1 MIKNLKILI
10 AHLSAFLL
18 MLSNFS
24 CSNSNFDIIIVG
36 GGTSGIA
43 SAIQSSRLGSK
54 TLLIEESTWLGGMI
68 TSAGVS
74 AMDGNYKMPSGFL
87 KEFRD
92 SLVSHYGHLDSLK
105 TGWVSN
111 LMFEPSVGN
120 RILKDIAESEKNLKI
135 LYGTTIEEVVKDEKF
150 KIKTKESANTYS
162 SKILIDATE
171 LGDLIPK
178 LNLPYFTGMDSSERF
193 NEDIAPELSNDII
206 QDLTYVMI
214 LKDYGKA
221 MTIKQPNNYN
231 KNEFICSY
239 DSGECNEKDK
249 KLWSK
254 EKLISYGQL
263 PNKKYMIN
271 WPINGNDFYINSIE
285 MNDNQRFLNYEKAKE
300 KSLRFLYFI
309 QTEMGFSNLSIDYDE
324 YPSKDGFPLM
334 PYHRES
340 RRSKGEVTLTL
351 NDIKSPYM
359 QENSLYRTGIAVGD
373 YPVDHHH
380 GAYSNYSNLPK
391 LDFYPV
397 PSYSVP
403 LGSLIP
409 KNIDNF
415 IVIEKS
421 ISVSNLV
428 NGTSRLQPVV
438 LQIGQ
443 ASGVLAS
450 LAILKKKNINQIKLR
465 EVQLEILKNGGYI
478 LPYVD
483 VDSKDLNFISYQK
496 IGACGI
502 LRSEGLNI
510 GWENKTLFYPNYK
523 LEKNDIYLDD
533 WKMFKSEK
541 IAFPEKMTIKN
552 ILHWIYKIKEEPS
565 LNQINYYEVWK
576 NLNLT
581 DFDLE
586 RTVTRGEFSVL
597 LDKIIDPF
605 SKVDIDYYGNLIL
618 SSSD

>member
-1 MIKNLKILI
+1 M
-10 AHLSAFLL
+10 AYVSVFLL
-18 MLSNFS
+18 MLSNSS

-54 TLLIEESTWLGGMI
+54 TLLIEESNWLGGMM

-111 LMFEPSVGN
+111 LMFEPSIGN
-120 RILKDIAESEKNLKI
+120 RILKDIAGSEKNLTI
-135 LYGTTIEEVVKDEKF
+135 LYGTTIDKVDKDKKF
-150 KIKTKESANTYS
+150 TLKTKENSVTYK

-178 LNLPYFTGMDSSERF
+178 LNLPYFIGMDSSKRF
-193 NEDIAPELSNDII
+193 KEDIAPEFSNDIV

-214 LKDYGKA
+214 LKDFGKP
-221 MTIKQPNNYN
+221 MTINQPKNYN

-239 DSGECNEKDK
+239 DSGECNEQDK
-249 KLWSK
+249 KLWSN

-271 WPINGNDFYINSIE
+271 WPINGNDFYVNSIE
-285 MNDNQRFLNYEKAKE
+285 MNDEQRFINYEKAKE

-309 QTEMGFSNLSIDYDE
+309 QTEMGFSNLSLDYDQ
-324 YPSKDGFPLM
+324 YPSKDGLPLI

-340 RRSKGEVTLTL
+340 RRSIGKVTLTL
-351 NDIKSPYM
+351 NDIKSPYT
-359 QENSLYRTGIAVGD
+359 QQNSLYRTGIAVGD

-403 LGSLIP
+403 IGSLIP
-409 KNIDNF
+409 ENIDNF

-438 LQIGQ
+438 MQIGQ

-450 LAILKKKNINQIKLR
+450 LAILKKKNINQIKIR
-465 EVQLEILKNGGYI
+465 EVQSEILKNSGYI

-483 VDSKDLNFISYQK
+483 VDSEDLNFISYQK

-510 GWENKTLFYPNYK
+510 GWENKTLFYPNSK
-523 LEKNDIYLDD
+523 LDKNDIYLDN
-533 WKMFKSEK
+533 WMMFKPEE
-541 IAFPEKMTIKN
+541 IPFPEKMTIKN

-565 LNQINYYEVWK
+565 LNQTEYYEVWK

-581 DFDLE
+581 DFNLE
-586 RTVTRGEFSVL
+586 RTITRGEFSVL

-605 SKVDIDYYGNLIL
+605 SKVDVDYYGNLIIN
-618 SSSD
+618 D

>member
-1 MIKNLKILI
+1 MINNLKIVLI
-10 AHLSAFLL
+10 RFLAFILV
-18 MLSNFS
+18 LSNFS
-24 CSNSNFDIIIVG
+24 CEDISSYDIIIVG
-36 GGTSGIA
+36 GGTSGVV
-43 SAIQSSRLGSK
+43 SAIQSSRMGSK
-54 TLLIEESTWLGGMI
+54 TLLIEESNWLGGML

-92 SLVSHYGHLDSLK
+92 SLVSHYGNLDSLK

-120 RILKDIAESEKNLKI
+120 KILKEIAQSEKNLTI
-135 LYGTTIEEVVKDEKF
+135 MYETTIHKVVKDEKF
-150 KIKTKESANTYS
+150 KIKINQNDITYS
-162 SKILIDATE
+162 STILIDATE

-178 LNLPYFTGMDSSERF
+178 LNLPYFIGMDSRKKF
-193 NEDIAPELSNDII
+193 KEDIAPEFSNNII

-214 LKDYGKA
+214 LKDFKKN
-221 MTIKQPNNYN
+221 MTIEKPKNYDR
-231 KNEFICSY
+231 NEFICSY
-239 DSGECNEKDK
+239 DSGECFKRDK

-254 EKLISYGQL
+254 EKLISYGKL
-263 PNKKYMIN
+263 PNNKYMIN
-271 WPINGNDFYINSIE
+271 WPINGNDYYSNSIE
-285 MNDNQRFLNYEKAKE
+285 MTAQERLLSYDRAKQ

-309 QTEMGFSNLSIDYDE
+309 QTEMGFNNLSIDYSE
-324 YPSKDGFPLM
+324 YPTKDGFPLM

-340 RRSKGEVTLTL
+340 RRLNGKITLTL
-351 NDIKSPYM
+351 NDIKSPYK
-359 QENSLYRTGIAVGD
+359 QKNSLYRTGIAVGD

-403 LGSLIP
+403 LGVLIP
-409 KNIDNF
+409 ENIDNF
-415 IVIEKS
+415 MVIEKS

-438 LQIGQ
+438 MQIGQ

-450 LAILKKKNINQIKLR
+450 LGIIKKKNIGQINVR
-465 EVQLEILKNGGYI
+465 EVQLEILKNNGYI

-483 VDSKDLNFISYQK
+483 VDTEDLNFSSYQK

-510 GWENKTLFYPNYK
+510 GWENKTLFYPDSN
-523 LEKNDIYLDD
+523 LDKNDIYLNN
-533 WKMFKSEK
+533 WKIFKSEK
-541 IAFPEKMTIKN
+541 IPFPEQMTIKN
-552 ILHWIYKIKEEPS
+552 ILHWIYKIKEEPY
-565 LNQINYYEVWK
+565 LNNKQYSGIWE
-576 NLNLT
+576 NLNLNN
-581 DFDLE
+581 FDSE
-586 RTVTRGEFSVL
+586 RIITRGEFSVL
-597 LDKIIDPF
+597 IDKIIDPF
-605 SKVDIDYYGNLIL
+605 SRVDIDYYGNFIN
-618 SSSD
+618 D

>member
-1 MIKNLKILI
+1 
-10 AHLSAFLL
+10 
-18 MLSNFS
+18 
-24 CSNSNFDIIIVG
+24 
-36 GGTSGIA
+36 
-43 SAIQSSRLGSK
+43 
-54 TLLIEESTWLGGMI
+54 IEESNWLGGMM

-111 LMFEPSVGN
+111 LMFEPSIGN
-120 RILKDIAESEKNLKI
+120 RILKEIAASEKNLTI
-135 LYGTTIEEVVKDEKF
+135 LYNTTIDKVVKDKKF
-150 KIKTKESANTYS
+150 TLKTKENAVTYK

-178 LNLPYFTGMDSSERF
+178 LNLPYFIGMDSSKRF

-206 QDLTYVMI
+206 QDLTYVLI
-214 LKDYGKA
+214 LKDFGKP
-221 MTIKQPNNYN
+221 MTINQPKNYN
-231 KNEFICSY
+231 KNEFICSF
-239 DSGECNEKDK
+239 DSGVCNEKDK
-249 KLWSK
+249 KLWSN

-271 WPINGNDFYINSIE
+271 WPINGNDFYVNSIE
-285 MNDNQRFLNYEKAKE
+285 MNDEQRFINYEKAKE

-309 QTEMGFSNLSIDYDE
+309 QTEMGFSNLSLDYDQ
-324 YPSKDGFPLM
+324 YPSKDGLPLI

-340 RRSKGEVTLTL
+340 RRSIGKVTLTL
-351 NDIKSPYM
+351 NDIKSPYT
-359 QENSLYRTGIAVGD
+359 QQNSLYRTGIAVGD

-403 LGSLIP
+403 IGSLVP
-409 KNIDNF
+409 ENIDNF

-438 LQIGQ
+438 MQIGQ

-450 LAILKKKNINQIKLR
+450 LAILKKKNINQIKIR
-465 EVQLEILKNGGYI
+465 EVQSEILKNSGYI

-483 VDSKDLNFISYQK
+483 VDSEDLNFISYQK

-510 GWENKTLFYPNYK
+510 GWENKTLFYPNSK
-523 LEKNDIYLDD
+523 LDKNDIYLDD
-533 WKMFKSEK
+533 WMMFKPEE
-541 IAFPEKMTIKN
+541 IPFPEKMTIKN

-565 LNQINYYEVWK
+565 LNQTEYYEVWK

-581 DFDLE
+581 DFNLQ

-605 SKVDIDYYGNLIL
+605 SKVDVNYYGNLIIK
-618 SSSD
+618 

>member
-1 MIKNLKILI
+1 M
-10 AHLSAFLL
+10 AYVSVFLL
-18 MLSNFS
+18 MLSNSS

-54 TLLIEESTWLGGMI
+54 TLLIEESNWLGGMM

-111 LMFEPSVGN
+111 LMFEPSIGN
-120 RILKDIAESEKNLKI
+120 RILKDIAGSEKNLTI
-135 LYGTTIEEVVKDEKF
+135 LYGTTIDKVDKDKKF
-150 KIKTKESANTYS
+150 TLKTKENSVTYK

-178 LNLPYFTGMDSSERF
+178 LNLPYFIGMDSSKRF
-193 NEDIAPELSNDII
+193 KEDIAPEFSNDIV

-214 LKDYGKA
+214 LKDFGKP
-221 MTIKQPNNYN
+221 MTINQPKNYN

-239 DSGECNEKDK
+239 DSGECNEQDK
-249 KLWSK
+249 KLWSN

-271 WPINGNDFYINSIE
+271 WPINGNDFYVNSIE
-285 MNDNQRFLNYEKAKE
+285 MNDEQRSVNYEKAKE

-309 QTEMGFSNLSIDYDE
+309 QTEMGFSNLSLDYDQ
-324 YPSKDGFPLM
+324 YPSKDGLPLI

-340 RRSKGEVTLTL
+340 RRSIGKVTLTL
-351 NDIKSPYM
+351 NDIKSPYT
-359 QENSLYRTGIAVGD
+359 QQNSLYRTGIAVGD

-403 LGSLIP
+403 IGSLVP
-409 KNIDNF
+409 ENIDNF

-438 LQIGQ
+438 MQIGQ

-450 LAILKKKNINQIKLR
+450 LAILKKKNINQIKIR
-465 EVQLEILKNGGYI
+465 EVQSEILKNSGYI

-483 VDSKDLNFISYQK
+483 VDSEDLNFISYQK

-510 GWENKTLFYPNYK
+510 GWENKTLFYPNSK
-523 LEKNDIYLDD
+523 LDKNDSYLDD
-533 WKMFKSEK
+533 WMMFKPEE
-541 IAFPEKMTIKN
+541 IPLPEKMTIKN

-565 LNQINYYEVWK
+565 LNQTEYYEVWK

-581 DFDLE
+581 DFKLQ

-605 SKVDIDYYGNLIL
+605 SKVDVNYYGNLIIK
-618 SSSD
+618 

>member
-1 MIKNLKILI
+1 M
-10 AHLSAFLL
+10 AYVSVFLL
-18 MLSNFS
+18 MLSNSS

-54 TLLIEESTWLGGMI
+54 TLLIEESNWLGGMM

-111 LMFEPSVGN
+111 LMFEPSIGN
-120 RILKDIAESEKNLKI
+120 RILKDIAGSEKNLTI
-135 LYGTTIEEVVKDEKF
+135 LYGTTIDKVDKDKKF
-150 KIKTKESANTYS
+150 TLKTKENSVTYK

-178 LNLPYFTGMDSSERF
+178 LNLPYFIGMDSSKRF
-193 NEDIAPELSNDII
+193 KEDIAPEFSNDIV

-214 LKDYGKA
+214 LKDFGKP
-221 MTIKQPNNYN
+221 MTINQPKNYN
-231 KNEFICSY
+231 KNEFICSF
-239 DSGECNEKDK
+239 DSGVCNEKDK
-249 KLWSK
+249 KLWSN

-271 WPINGNDFYINSIE
+271 WPINGNDFYVNSIE
-285 MNDNQRFLNYEKAKE
+285 MSDEQRFINYEKAKE

-309 QTEMGFSNLSIDYDE
+309 QTEMGFSNLSLDYDQ
-324 YPSKDGFPLM
+324 YPSKDGLPLI

-340 RRSKGEVTLTL
+340 RRSIGKVTLTL
-351 NDIKSPYM
+351 NDIKSPYT
-359 QENSLYRTGIAVGD
+359 QQNSLYRTGIAVGD

-438 LQIGQ
+438 MQIGQ

-450 LAILKKKNINQIKLR
+450 LAILKKKNINQIKIR
-465 EVQLEILKNGGYI
+465 EVQSEILKNSGYI

-483 VDSKDLNFISYQK
+483 VDSEDLNFISYQK

-510 GWENKTLFYPNYK
+510 GWENKTLFYPNSK
-523 LEKNDIYLDD
+523 LDKNDIYLDD
-533 WKMFKSEK
+533 WMMFKPEE
-541 IAFPEKMTIKN
+541 IPFPEKMTIKN

-565 LNQINYYEVWK
+565 LNQTEYYEVWK

-581 DFDLE
+581 DFNLQ

-605 SKVDIDYYGNLIL
+605 SKVDVNYYGNLIIK
-618 SSSD
+618 

>member
-1 MIKNLKILI
+1 M
-10 AHLSAFLL
+10 AYVSVFLL
-18 MLSNFS
+18 MLSNSS

-54 TLLIEESTWLGGMI
+54 TLLIEESNWLGGMM

-111 LMFEPSVGN
+111 LMFEPSIGN
-120 RILKDIAESEKNLKI
+120 RILKDIAGSEKNLTI
-135 LYGTTIEEVVKDEKF
+135 LYGTTIDKVDKDKKF
-150 KIKTKESANTYS
+150 TLKTKENSVTYK

-178 LNLPYFTGMDSSERF
+178 LNLPYFIGMDSSKRF
-193 NEDIAPELSNDII
+193 KEDIAPEFSNDIV

-214 LKDYGKA
+214 LKDFGKP
-221 MTIKQPNNYN
+221 MTINQPKNYN

-239 DSGECNEKDK
+239 DSGECNEQDK
-249 KLWSK
+249 KLWSN

-271 WPINGNDFYINSIE
+271 WPINGNDFYVNSIE
-285 MNDNQRFLNYEKAKE
+285 MNDEQRFINYEKAKE

-309 QTEMGFSNLSIDYDE
+309 QTEMGFSNLSIDY
-324 YPSKDGFPLM
+324 
-334 PYHRES
+334 RES
-340 RRSKGEVTLTL
+340 RRSIGKVTLTL
-351 NDIKSPYM
+351 NDFKSPYT
-359 QENSLYRTGIAVGD
+359 QQNSLYRTGIAVGD

-403 LGSLIP
+403 IGSLVP
-409 KNIDNF
+409 ENIDNF

-438 LQIGQ
+438 MQIGQ

-450 LAILKKKNINQIKLR
+450 LAILKKKNINQIKIR
-465 EVQLEILKNGGYI
+465 EVQSEILKNSGYI

-483 VDSKDLNFISYQK
+483 VDSEDLNFISYQK

-510 GWENKTLFYPNYK
+510 GWENKTLFYPNSK
-523 LEKNDIYLDD
+523 LDKNDIYLDD
-533 WKMFKSEK
+533 WMMFKPEE
-541 IAFPEKMTIKN
+541 IPFPEKMTIKN

-565 LNQINYYEVWK
+565 LNQTEYYEVWK

-581 DFDLE
+581 DFNLQ

-605 SKVDIDYYGNLIL
+605 SKVDVNYYGNLIIK
-618 SSSD
+618 

>member
-1 MIKNLKILI
+1 M
-10 AHLSAFLL
+10 AYVSVFLL
-18 MLSNFS
+18 MLSNSS

-54 TLLIEESTWLGGMI
+54 TLLIEESNWLGGMM

-111 LMFEPSVGN
+111 LMFEPSIGN
-120 RILKDIAESEKNLKI
+120 RILKDIAGSEKNLTI
-135 LYGTTIEEVVKDEKF
+135 LYGTTIDKVVKDKKF
-150 KIKTKESANTYS
+150 TLKTKENAVTYK

-178 LNLPYFTGMDSSERF
+178 LNLPYFIGMDSSKRF
-193 NEDIAPELSNDII
+193 KEDIAPEFSNDIV
-206 QDLTYVMI
+206 QDLTYVII
-214 LKDYGKA
+214 LKDFGKP
-221 MTIKQPNNYN
+221 MTINQPKNYN

-239 DSGECNEKDK
+239 DSGECNEQDK
-249 KLWSK
+249 KLWSN

-271 WPINGNDFYINSIE
+271 WPINGNDFYVNSIE
-285 MNDNQRFLNYEKAKE
+285 MSDEQRFINYEKAKE

-309 QTEMGFSNLSIDYDE
+309 QTEMGFSNLSLDYDQ
-324 YPSKDGFPLM
+324 YPSKDGLPLI

-340 RRSKGEVTLTL
+340 RRSIGKVTLTL
-351 NDIKSPYM
+351 NDIKSPYT
-359 QENSLYRTGIAVGD
+359 QQNSLYRTGIAVGD

-403 LGSLIP
+403 IGSLVP
-409 KNIDNF
+409 ENIDNF

-438 LQIGQ
+438 MQIGQ

-450 LAILKKKNINQIKLR
+450 LAILKKKNINQIKIR
-465 EVQLEILKNGGYI
+465 EVQSEILKNSGYI

-483 VDSKDLNFISYQK
+483 VDSEDLNFISYQK

-510 GWENKTLFYPNYK
+510 GWENKTLFYPNSK
-523 LEKNDIYLDD
+523 LDKNDIYLDD
-533 WKMFKSEK
+533 WMMFKPEE
-541 IAFPEKMTIKN
+541 IPFPEKMTIKN

-565 LNQINYYEVWK
+565 LNQTEYYEVWK

-581 DFDLE
+581 NFNLQ

-605 SKVDIDYYGNLIL
+605 SKVDVNYYGNLIIK
-618 SSSD
+618 

>member
-1 MIKNLKILI
+1 M
-10 AHLSAFLL
+10 AYVSVFLL
-18 MLSNFS
+18 MLSNSS

-54 TLLIEESTWLGGMI
+54 TLLIEESNWLGGMM

-111 LMFEPSVGN
+111 LMFEPSIGN
-120 RILKDIAESEKNLKI
+120 RILKDIAGSEKNLTI
-135 LYGTTIEEVVKDEKF
+135 LYGTTIDKVVKDKKF
-150 KIKTKESANTYS
+150 TLKTKENSVTYK

-178 LNLPYFTGMDSSERF
+178 LNLPYFIGMDSSKRF
-193 NEDIAPELSNDII
+193 KEDIAPEFSNDIV

-214 LKDYGKA
+214 LKDFGKP
-221 MTIKQPNNYN
+221 MTINQPKNYN

-239 DSGECNEKDK
+239 DSGECNEQDK
-249 KLWSK
+249 KLWSN

-271 WPINGNDFYINSIE
+271 WPINGNDFYVNSIE
-285 MNDNQRFLNYEKAKE
+285 MNDEQRFINYEKAKE

-309 QTEMGFSNLSIDYDE
+309 QTEMGFSNLSLDYDQ
-324 YPSKDGFPLM
+324 YPSKDGLPLI

-340 RRSKGEVTLTL
+340 RRSIGKVTLTL
-351 NDIKSPYM
+351 NDIKSPYT
-359 QENSLYRTGIAVGD
+359 QQNSLYRTGIAVGD

-403 LGSLIP
+403 IGSLVP
-409 KNIDNF
+409 ENIDNF

-438 LQIGQ
+438 MQIGQ

-450 LAILKKKNINQIKLR
+450 LAILKKKNINQIKIR
-465 EVQLEILKNGGYI
+465 EVQSEILKNSGYI

-483 VDSKDLNFISYQK
+483 VDSEDLNFISYQK

-510 GWENKTLFYPNYK
+510 GWENKTLFYPNSK
-523 LEKNDIYLDD
+523 LDKNDIYLDD
-533 WKMFKSEK
+533 WMMFKPEE
-541 IAFPEKMTIKN
+541 IPFPKKMTIKN

-565 LNQINYYEVWK
+565 LNQTEYYEVWK

-581 DFDLE
+581 DFNLQ

-605 SKVDIDYYGNLIL
+605 SKVDVNYYGNLIIK
-618 SSSD
+618 

>member
-1 MIKNLKILI
+1 MIDTLKIALI
-10 AHLSAFLL
+10 RFLAFILV
-18 MLSNFS
+18 LSNFS
-24 CSNSNFDIIIVG
+24 CDDSSSYDIIIVG
-36 GGTSGIA
+36 GGTSGVV
-43 SAIQSSRLGSK
+43 SAIQSSRMGSK
-54 TLLIEESTWLGGMI
+54 TLLVEESNWLGGML

-92 SLVSHYGHLDSLK
+92 SLVSHYGNLDSLK

-120 RILKDIAESEKNLKI
+120 RILKEIAQSEKNLTI
-135 LYGTTIEEVVKDEKF
+135 MYETTIHKVVKDEKF
-150 KIKTKESANTYS
+150 KIKINQNDITYNS
-162 SKILIDATE
+162 TILIDATE

-178 LNLPYFTGMDSSERF
+178 LNLPYLIGMDSRKKF
-193 NEDIAPELSNDII
+193 NEDIAPEFSNNII

-214 LKDYGKA
+214 LKDFKKD
-221 MTIKQPNNYN
+221 MTIEKPKNYN
-231 KNEFICSY
+231 RNEFICSY
-239 DSGECNEKDK
+239 DSGECFNRDY

-254 EKLISYGQL
+254 EKLISYGKL
-263 PNKKYMIN
+263 PNNKYMIN
-271 WPINGNDFYINSIE
+271 WPINGNDYYSNSIE
-285 MNDNQRFLNYEKAKE
+285 MTAQERLLSYDRAKQ

-309 QTEMGFSNLSIDYDE
+309 QTEMGFNNLSIDYNE

-340 RRSKGEVTLTL
+340 RRLKGKITLTL
-351 NDIKSPYM
+351 NDIKSPYK
-359 QENSLYRTGIAVGD
+359 QQNSLYRTGIAVGD

-403 LGSLIP
+403 LGVLIP
-409 KNIDNF
+409 ENVDNF

-438 LQIGQ
+438 MQIGQ

-450 LAILKKKNINQIKLR
+450 LAIIKNKKIDQIKIR
-465 EVQLEILKNGGYI
+465 EVQLEILKNNGYI

-483 VDSKDLNFISYQK
+483 VDTEDLNFSSYQK

-510 GWENKTLFYPNYK
+510 GWENKTLFYPDSN
-523 LEKNDIYLDD
+523 LDKNEIYLNN
-533 WKMFKSEK
+533 WKIFKSEK
-541 IAFPEKMTIKN
+541 IPFPEKMTIKN
-552 ILHWIYKIKEEPS
+552 ILHWIYKIKEEPY
-565 LNQINYYEVWK
+565 LNNQEHSEIWK
-576 NLNLT
+576 NLNLY
-581 DFDLE
+581 DFDSE
-586 RTVTRGEFSVL
+586 RIIKRGEFSVL
-597 LDKIIDPF
+597 IDKIIDPF
-605 SKVDIDYYGNLIL
+605 SKVDVDYYGNLIL
-618 SSSD
+618 LND

>member
-1 MIKNLKILI
+1 M
-10 AHLSAFLL
+10 AYVSVFLL
-18 MLSNFS
+18 MLSNSS

-54 TLLIEESTWLGGMI
+54 TLLIEESNWLGGMM

-111 LMFEPSVGN
+111 LMFEPSIGN
-120 RILKDIAESEKNLKI
+120 RILKDIAGSEKNLTI
-135 LYGTTIEEVVKDEKF
+135 LYGTTIDKVVKDKKF
-150 KIKTKESANTYS
+150 TLKTKENSVTYKS
-162 SKILIDATE
+162 RILIDATE

-178 LNLPYFTGMDSSERF
+178 LNLPYFIGMDSSKRF
-193 NEDIAPELSNDII
+193 KEDIAPEFSNDIV

-214 LKDYGKA
+214 LKDFGKP
-221 MTIKQPNNYN
+221 MTINQPKNYN

-239 DSGECNEKDK
+239 DSGECNEQDK
-249 KLWSK
+249 KLWSN

-271 WPINGNDFYINSIE
+271 WPINGNDFYVNSIE
-285 MNDNQRFLNYEKAKE
+285 MNDEQRFINYEKAKE

-309 QTEMGFSNLSIDYDE
+309 QTEMGFSNLSLDYDQ
-324 YPSKDGFPLM
+324 YPSKDGLPLI

-340 RRSKGEVTLTL
+340 RRSIGKVTLTL
-351 NDIKSPYM
+351 NDIKSPYT
-359 QENSLYRTGIAVGD
+359 QQNSLYRTGIAVGD

-403 LGSLIP
+403 IGSLVP
-409 KNIDNF
+409 ENIDNF

-438 LQIGQ
+438 MQIGQ

-450 LAILKKKNINQIKLR
+450 LAILKKKNINQIKIR
-465 EVQLEILKNGGYI
+465 EVQSEILKNSGYI

-483 VDSKDLNFISYQK
+483 VDSEDLNFISYQK

-510 GWENKTLFYPNYK
+510 GWENKTLFYPNSK
-523 LEKNDIYLDD
+523 LDKNDIYLDD
-533 WKMFKSEK
+533 WMMFKPEE
-541 IAFPEKMTIKN
+541 IPFPEKMTIKN

-565 LNQINYYEVWK
+565 LNQTEYYEVWK

-581 DFDLE
+581 DFKLQ

-605 SKVDIDYYGNLIL
+605 SKVDVNYYGNLIIK
-618 SSSD
+618 

>member
-1 MIKNLKILI
+1 MIKNLKILM
-10 AHLSAFLL
+10 AYVSVFLL
-18 MLSNFS
+18 MLSNSS

-54 TLLIEESTWLGGMI
+54 TLLIEESNWLGGMM

-111 LMFEPSVGN
+111 LMFEPSIGN
-120 RILKDIAESEKNLKI
+120 RILKDIAGSEKNLTI
-135 LYGTTIEEVVKDEKF
+135 LYGTTIDKVDKDKKF
-150 KIKTKESANTYS
+150 TLKTKENSVTYK

-178 LNLPYFTGMDSSERF
+178 LNLPYFIGMDSSKRF
-193 NEDIAPELSNDII
+193 KEDIAPEFSNDIV

-214 LKDYGKA
+214 LKDFGKP
-221 MTIKQPNNYN
+221 MTINQPKNYN

-239 DSGECNEKDK
+239 DSGECNEQDK
-249 KLWSK
+249 KLWSN

-271 WPINGNDFYINSIE
+271 WPINGNDFYVNSIE
-285 MNDNQRFLNYEKAKE
+285 MNDEQRFINYEKAKE

-309 QTEMGFSNLSIDYDE
+309 QTEMGFSNLSLDYDQ
-324 YPSKDGFPLM
+324 YPSKDGLPLI

-340 RRSKGEVTLTL
+340 RRSIGKVTLTL
-351 NDIKSPYM
+351 NDIKSPYT
-359 QENSLYRTGIAVGD
+359 QQNSLYRTGIAVGD

-403 LGSLIP
+403 IGSLVP
-409 KNIDNF
+409 ENIDNF

-438 LQIGQ
+438 MQIGQ

-450 LAILKKKNINQIKLR
+450 LAILKKKNINQIKIR
-465 EVQLEILKNGGYI
+465 EVQSEILKNSGYI

-483 VDSKDLNFISYQK
+483 VDSEDLNFISYQK

-510 GWENKTLFYPNYK
+510 GWENKTLFYPNSK
-523 LEKNDIYLDD
+523 LDKNDIYLDD
-533 WKMFKSEK
+533 WMMFKPEE
-541 IAFPEKMTIKN
+541 IPFPEKMTIKN

-565 LNQINYYEVWK
+565 LNQTEYYEVWK

-581 DFDLE
+581 DFNLQ

-605 SKVDIDYYGNLIL
+605 SKVDVNYYGNLIIK
-618 SSSD
+618 

>member
-1 MIKNLKILI
+1 M
-10 AHLSAFLL
+10 AYVSVFLL
-18 MLSNFS
+18 MLSNSS

-54 TLLIEESTWLGGMI
+54 TLLIEESNWLGGMM

-111 LMFEPSVGN
+111 LMFEPSIGN
-120 RILKDIAESEKNLKI
+120 RILKDIAGSEKNLTI
-135 LYGTTIEEVVKDEKF
+135 LYGTTIDKVDKDKKF
-150 KIKTKESANTYS
+150 TLKTKENSVTYK

-178 LNLPYFTGMDSSERF
+178 LNLPYFIGMDSSKRF
-193 NEDIAPELSNDII
+193 KEDIAPEFSNDIV

-214 LKDYGKA
+214 LKDFGKP
-221 MTIKQPNNYN
+221 MTINQPKNYN

-239 DSGECNEKDK
+239 DSGECNEQDK
-249 KLWSK
+249 KLWSN

-271 WPINGNDFYINSIE
+271 WPINGNDFYVNSIE
-285 MNDNQRFLNYEKAKE
+285 MNDEQRFINYEKAKE

-309 QTEMGFSNLSIDYDE
+309 QTEMGFSNLSLDYDQ
-324 YPSKDGFPLM
+324 YPSKDGLPLI

-340 RRSKGEVTLTL
+340 RRSIGKVTLTL
-351 NDIKSPYM
+351 NDIKSPYT
-359 QENSLYRTGIAVGD
+359 QQNSLYRTGIAVGD

-403 LGSLIP
+403 IGSLVP
-409 KNIDNF
+409 ENIDNF

-438 LQIGQ
+438 MQIGQ

-450 LAILKKKNINQIKLR
+450 LAILKKKNINQIKIR
-465 EVQLEILKNGGYI
+465 EVQSEILKNSGYI

-483 VDSKDLNFISYQK
+483 VDSEDLNFISYQK

-510 GWENKTLFYPNYK
+510 GWENKTLFHPNSK
-523 LEKNDIYLDD
+523 LDKNDIYLDD
-533 WKMFKSEK
+533 WMMFKPEE
-541 IAFPEKMTIKN
+541 IPFPKKMTIKN

-565 LNQINYYEVWK
+565 LNQTEYYEVWK

-581 DFDLE
+581 DFNLQ

-605 SKVDIDYYGNLIL
+605 SKVDVNYYGNLIIK
-618 SSSD
+618 

>member
-1 MIKNLKILI
+1 MINNLKIVLI
-10 AHLSAFLL
+10 RFLAFILA
-18 MLSNFS
+18 LSNLS
-24 CSNSNFDIIIVG
+24 CNDISSYDIIIVG
-36 GGTSGIA
+36 GGTSGVV
-43 SAIQSSRLGSK
+43 SAIQSSRMGSK
-54 TLLIEESTWLGGMI
+54 TLLIEESNWLGGML

-92 SLVSHYGHLDSLK
+92 SLVSHYGNLDSLK

-120 RILKDIAESEKNLKI
+120 KILKEIAQSEKNLTI
-135 LYGTTIEEVVKDEKF
+135 MYETTIHKVVKDEKF
-150 KIKTKESANTYS
+150 KIKINQNDITYS
-162 SKILIDATE
+162 STILIDATE

-178 LNLPYFTGMDSSERF
+178 LNLPYFIGMDSRKKF
-193 NEDIAPELSNDII
+193 KEDIAPEFSNNII

-214 LKDYGKA
+214 LKDFKKD
-221 MTIKQPNNYN
+221 MTIEKPKNYDR
-231 KNEFICSY
+231 NEFICSY
-239 DSGECNEKDK
+239 DSGECFKRDK

-254 EKLISYGQL
+254 EKLISYGKL
-263 PNKKYMIN
+263 PNNKYMIN
-271 WPINGNDFYINSIE
+271 WPINGNDYYSNSIE
-285 MNDNQRFLNYEKAKE
+285 MTAQERLLSYDRAKQ

-309 QTEMGFSNLSIDYDE
+309 QTEMGFNNLSIDYSE
-324 YPSKDGFPLM
+324 YPTKDGFPLM

-340 RRSKGEVTLTL
+340 RRLNGKITLTL
-351 NDIKSPYM
+351 NDIKSPYK
-359 QENSLYRTGIAVGD
+359 QKNSLYRTGIAVGD

-403 LGSLIP
+403 LGVLIP
-409 KNIDNF
+409 ENIDNF
-415 IVIEKS
+415 MVIEKS

-438 LQIGQ
+438 MQIGQ

-450 LAILKKKNINQIKLR
+450 LGIIKKKNIGQINVR
-465 EVQLEILKNGGYI
+465 EVQLEILKNNGYI

-483 VDSKDLNFISYQK
+483 VDTEDLNFISYQK

-510 GWENKTLFYPNYK
+510 GWENKTLFYPDSNLDK
-523 LEKNDIYLDD
+523 TDIYFDN
-533 WKMFKSEK
+533 WKIFKSEK
-541 IAFPEKMTIKN
+541 IPFPEQMTIKN
-552 ILHWIYKIKEEPS
+552 ILHWIYKIKEEPY
-565 LNQINYYEVWK
+565 LNNKQYSGIWE
-576 NLNLT
+576 NLNLNN
-581 DFDLE
+581 FDSE
-586 RTVTRGEFSVL
+586 RIITRGEFSVL
-597 LDKIIDPF
+597 IDKIIDPF
-605 SKVDIDYYGNLIL
+605 SRVDIDYYGNFIN
-618 SSSD
+618 D

>member
-1 MIKNLKILI
+1 M
-10 AHLSAFLL
+10 AYVSVFLL
-18 MLSNFS
+18 MLSNSS

-54 TLLIEESTWLGGMI
+54 TLLIEESNWLGGMM

-111 LMFEPSVGN
+111 LMFEPSIGN
-120 RILKDIAESEKNLKI
+120 RILKDIAGSEKNLTI
-135 LYGTTIEEVVKDEKF
+135 LYGTTIDKVDKDKKF
-150 KIKTKESANTYS
+150 TLKTKENSVTYK

-178 LNLPYFTGMDSSERF
+178 LNLPYFIGMDSSKRF
-193 NEDIAPELSNDII
+193 KEDIAPEFSNDIV

-214 LKDYGKA
+214 LKDYGKS
-221 MTIKQPNNYN
+221 MTINQPKNYN

-239 DSGECNEKDK
+239 DSGECNEQDK
-249 KLWSK
+249 KLWSS
-254 EKLISYGQL
+254 EKMISYGQL

-271 WPINGNDFYINSIE
+271 WPINGNDFYVNSIE
-285 MNDNQRFLNYEKAKE
+285 MNDEQRFINYEKAKE

-309 QTEMGFSNLSIDYDE
+309 QTEMGFSNLSLDYDQ
-324 YPSKDGFPLM
+324 YPSKDGLPLI

-340 RRSKGEVTLTL
+340 RRSIGKVTLTL
-351 NDIKSPYM
+351 NDIKSPYT
-359 QENSLYRTGIAVGD
+359 QQNSLYRTGIAVGD

-403 LGSLIP
+403 IGSLVP
-409 KNIDNF
+409 ENIDNF

-438 LQIGQ
+438 MQIGQ

-450 LAILKKKNINQIKLR
+450 LAILKKKNINQIKIR
-465 EVQLEILKNGGYI
+465 EVQSEILKNSGYI

-483 VDSKDLNFISYQK
+483 VDSEDLNFISYQK

-510 GWENKTLFYPNYK
+510 GWENKTLFYPNSK
-523 LEKNDIYLDD
+523 LDKNDIYLDD
-533 WKMFKSEK
+533 WMMFKPEE
-541 IAFPEKMTIKN
+541 IPFPEKMTIKN

-565 LNQINYYEVWK
+565 LNQTEYYEVWK

-581 DFDLE
+581 DFNLQ

-605 SKVDIDYYGNLIL
+605 SKVDVNYYGNLIIK
-618 SSSD
+618 

>member
-1 MIKNLKILI
+1 M
-10 AHLSAFLL
+10 AYVSVFLL
-18 MLSNFS
+18 MLSNSS

-54 TLLIEESTWLGGMI
+54 TLLIEESNWLGGMM

-111 LMFEPSVGN
+111 LMFEPSIGN
-120 RILKDIAESEKNLKI
+120 RILKDIAGSEKNLTI
-135 LYGTTIEEVVKDEKF
+135 LYGTTIDKVVKDKKF
-150 KIKTKESANTYS
+150 TLKTKENSVTYK

-178 LNLPYFTGMDSSERF
+178 LNLPYFIGMDSSKRF
-193 NEDIAPELSNDII
+193 KEDIAPEFSNDIV

-214 LKDYGKA
+214 LKDFGKP
-221 MTIKQPNNYN
+221 MTINQPKNYN

-239 DSGECNEKDK
+239 DSGECNEQDK
-249 KLWSK
+249 KLWSN

-271 WPINGNDFYINSIE
+271 WPINGNDFYVNSIE
-285 MNDNQRFLNYEKAKE
+285 MNDEQRFINYEKAKE

-309 QTEMGFSNLSIDYDE
+309 QTEMGFSNLSLDYDQ
-324 YPSKDGFPLM
+324 YPSKDGLPLI

-340 RRSKGEVTLTL
+340 RRSIGKVTLTL
-351 NDIKSPYM
+351 NDIKSPYT
-359 QENSLYRTGIAVGD
+359 QQNSLYRTGIAVGD

-403 LGSLIP
+403 IGSLVP
-409 KNIDNF
+409 ENIDNF

-438 LQIGQ
+438 MQIGQ

-450 LAILKKKNINQIKLR
+450 LAILKKKNINQIKIR
-465 EVQLEILKNGGYI
+465 EVQSEILKNSGYI

-483 VDSKDLNFISYQK
+483 VDSEDLNFISYQK

-510 GWENKTLFYPNYK
+510 GWENKTLFYPNSK
-523 LEKNDIYLDD
+523 LDKNDIYLDD
-533 WKMFKSEK
+533 WMMFKPEE
-541 IAFPEKMTIKN
+541 IPFPEQMTIKN

-565 LNQINYYEVWK
+565 LNQTEYYEVWK

-581 DFDLE
+581 DFNLQ

-597 LDKIIDPF
+597 IDKIIDPF
-605 SKVDIDYYGNLIL
+605 SRVDVDYYGNFIK
-618 SSSD
+618 

>member
-1 MIKNLKILI
+1 M
-10 AHLSAFLL
+10 AYVSVFLL
-18 MLSNFS
+18 MLSNSS

-54 TLLIEESTWLGGMI
+54 TLLIEESNWLGGMM

-111 LMFEPSVGN
+111 LMFEPSIGN
-120 RILKDIAESEKNLKI
+120 RILKDIAGSEKNLTI
-135 LYGTTIEEVVKDEKF
+135 LYGTTIDKVVKDKKF
-150 KIKTKESANTYS
+150 TLKTKENSVTYK

-178 LNLPYFTGMDSSERF
+178 LNLPYFIGMDSSKRF
-193 NEDIAPELSNDII
+193 KEDIAPEFSNDIV

-214 LKDYGKA
+214 LKDFGKP
-221 MTIKQPNNYN
+221 MTINQPKNYN

-239 DSGECNEKDK
+239 DSGECNEQDK
-249 KLWSK
+249 KLWSN

-271 WPINGNDFYINSIE
+271 WPINGNDFYVNSIE
-285 MNDNQRFLNYEKAKE
+285 MNDEQRFINYEKAKE

-309 QTEMGFSNLSIDYDE
+309 QTEMGFSNLSLDYDQ
-324 YPSKDGFPLM
+324 YPSKDGLPLI

-340 RRSKGEVTLTL
+340 RRSIGKVTLTL
-351 NDIKSPYM
+351 NDIKSPYT
-359 QENSLYRTGIAVGD
+359 QQNSLYRTGIAVGD

-403 LGSLIP
+403 IGSLVP
-409 KNIDNF
+409 ENIDNF

-438 LQIGQ
+438 MQIGQ

-450 LAILKKKNINQIKLR
+450 LAILKKKNINQIKIR
-465 EVQLEILKNGGYI
+465 EVQSEILKNSGYI

-483 VDSKDLNFISYQK
+483 VDSEDLNFISYQK

-510 GWENKTLFYPNYK
+510 GWENKTLFYPNSK
-523 LEKNDIYLDD
+523 LDKNDIYLDD
-533 WKMFKSEK
+533 WMMFKPEE
-541 IAFPEKMTIKN
+541 IPFPEKMTIKN

-565 LNQINYYEVWK
+565 LNQTEYYEVWK

-581 DFDLE
+581 DFNLQ

-605 SKVDIDYYGNLIL
+605 SKVDVNYYGNLIIK
-618 SSSD
+618 

>member
-1 MIKNLKILI
+1 MINNLKIVLI
-10 AHLSAFLL
+10 RFLAFILV
-18 MLSNFS
+18 LSNFS
-24 CSNSNFDIIIVG
+24 CEDISSYDIIIVG
-36 GGTSGIA
+36 GGTSGVV
-43 SAIQSSRLGSK
+43 SAIQSSRMGSK
-54 TLLIEESTWLGGMI
+54 TLLIEESNWLGGML

-92 SLVSHYGHLDSLK
+92 SLVSHYGNLDSLK

-120 RILKDIAESEKNLKI
+120 KILKEIAQSEKNLTI
-135 LYGTTIEEVVKDEKF
+135 MYETTIHKVVKDEKF
-150 KIKTKESANTYS
+150 KIKINQNDITYS
-162 SKILIDATE
+162 STILIDATE

-178 LNLPYFTGMDSSERF
+178 LNLPYFIGMDSRKKF
-193 NEDIAPELSNDII
+193 KEDIAPEFSNNII

-214 LKDYGKA
+214 LKDFKKN
-221 MTIKQPNNYN
+221 MTIEKPKNYDR
-231 KNEFICSY
+231 NEFICSY
-239 DSGECNEKDK
+239 DSGECFKRDK

-254 EKLISYGQL
+254 EKLISYGKL
-263 PNKKYMIN
+263 PNNKYMIN
-271 WPINGNDFYINSIE
+271 WPINGNDYYSNSIE
-285 MNDNQRFLNYEKAKE
+285 MTAQERLLSYDRAKQ

-309 QTEMGFSNLSIDYDE
+309 QTEMGFNNLSIDYSE
-324 YPSKDGFPLM
+324 YPTKDGFPLM

-340 RRSKGEVTLTL
+340 RRLNGKITLTL
-351 NDIKSPYM
+351 NDIKSPYK
-359 QENSLYRTGIAVGD
+359 QKNSLYRTGIAVGD

-403 LGSLIP
+403 LGVLIP
-409 KNIDNF
+409 ENIDNF
-415 IVIEKS
+415 MVIEKS

-438 LQIGQ
+438 MQIGQ

-450 LAILKKKNINQIKLR
+450 LGIIKKKTIGQINVR
-465 EVQLEILKNGGYI
+465 EVQLEILKNNGYI

-483 VDSKDLNFISYQK
+483 VDTEDLNFISYQK

-510 GWENKTLFYPNYK
+510 GWENKTLFYPDSNLDK
-523 LEKNDIYLDD
+523 TDIYFDN
-533 WKMFKSEK
+533 WKIFKSEK
-541 IAFPEKMTIKN
+541 IPFPEQMTIKN
-552 ILHWIYKIKEEPS
+552 ILHWIYKIKEEPY
-565 LNQINYYEVWK
+565 LNNKQYSGIWE
-576 NLNLT
+576 NLNLNN
-581 DFDLE
+581 FDSE
-586 RTVTRGEFSVL
+586 RIITRGEFSVL
-597 LDKIIDPF
+597 IDKIIDPF
-605 SKVDIDYYGNLIL
+605 SRVDIDYYGNFIN
-618 SSSD
+618 D

>member
-1 MIKNLKILI
+1 M
-10 AHLSAFLL
+10 AYVSVFLL
-18 MLSNFS
+18 MLSNSS

-54 TLLIEESTWLGGMI
+54 TLLIEESNWLGGMM

-111 LMFEPSVGN
+111 LMFEPSIGN
-120 RILKDIAESEKNLKI
+120 RILKDIAGSEKNLTI
-135 LYGTTIEEVVKDEKF
+135 LYGTTIDKVVKDKKF
-150 KIKTKESANTYS
+150 TLKTKENAVTYK

-178 LNLPYFTGMDSSERF
+178 LNLPYFIGMDSSKRF
-193 NEDIAPELSNDII
+193 KEDIAPEFSNDIV

-214 LKDYGKA
+214 LKDFGKP
-221 MTIKQPNNYN
+221 MTINQPKNYN

-239 DSGECNEKDK
+239 DSGECNEQDK
-249 KLWSK
+249 KLWSN

-271 WPINGNDFYINSIE
+271 WPINGNDFYVNSIE
-285 MNDNQRFLNYEKAKE
+285 MNDEQRSINYEKAKE

-309 QTEMGFSNLSIDYDE
+309 QTEMGFSNLSLDYDQ
-324 YPSKDGFPLM
+324 YPSKDGLPLI

-340 RRSKGEVTLTL
+340 RRSIGKVTLTL
-351 NDIKSPYM
+351 NDIKSPYT
-359 QENSLYRTGIAVGD
+359 QQNSLYRTGIAVGD

-403 LGSLIP
+403 IGSLVP
-409 KNIDNF
+409 ENIDNF

-438 LQIGQ
+438 MQIGQ

-450 LAILKKKNINQIKLR
+450 LAILKKKNINQIKIR
-465 EVQLEILKNGGYI
+465 EVQSEILKNSGYI

-483 VDSKDLNFISYQK
+483 VDSEDLNFISYQK

-510 GWENKTLFYPNYK
+510 GWENKTLFYPNSK
-523 LEKNDIYLDD
+523 LDKNDIYLDD
-533 WKMFKSEK
+533 WMMFKPEE
-541 IAFPEKMTIKN
+541 IPFPEKMTIKN

-565 LNQINYYEVWK
+565 LNQTEYYEVWK

-581 DFDLE
+581 DFNLQ

-605 SKVDIDYYGNLIL
+605 SKVDVNYYGNLIIK
-618 SSSD
+618 

>member
-1 MIKNLKILI
+1 M
-10 AHLSAFLL
+10 AYVSVFLL
-18 MLSNFS
+18 MLSNSS

-54 TLLIEESTWLGGMI
+54 TLLIEESNWLGGMM

-111 LMFEPSVGN
+111 LMFEPSIGN
-120 RILKDIAESEKNLKI
+120 RILKDIAGSEKNLTI
-135 LYGTTIEEVVKDEKF
+135 LYGTTIDKVVKDKKF
-150 KIKTKESANTYS
+150 TLKTKENSVTYK

-178 LNLPYFTGMDSSERF
+178 LNLPYFIGMDSSKRF
-193 NEDIAPELSNDII
+193 KEDIAPEFSNDIV

-214 LKDYGKA
+214 LKDFGKP
-221 MTIKQPNNYN
+221 MTINQPKNYN

-239 DSGECNEKDK
+239 DSGECNEQDK
-249 KLWSK
+249 KLWSN

-271 WPINGNDFYINSIE
+271 WPINGNDFYVNSIE
-285 MNDNQRFLNYEKAKE
+285 MNDEQRFINYEKAKE

-309 QTEMGFSNLSIDYDE
+309 QTEMGFSNLSLDYDQ
-324 YPSKDGFPLM
+324 YPSKDGLPLI

-340 RRSKGEVTLTL
+340 RRSIGKVTLTL
-351 NDIKSPYM
+351 NDIKSPYT
-359 QENSLYRTGIAVGD
+359 QQNSLYRTGIAVGD

-403 LGSLIP
+403 IGSLVP
-409 KNIDNF
+409 ENIDNF

-438 LQIGQ
+438 MQIGQ

-450 LAILKKKNINQIKLR
+450 LAILKKKNINQIKIR
-465 EVQLEILKNGGYI
+465 EVQSEILKNSGYI

-483 VDSKDLNFISYQK
+483 VDSEDLNFISYQK

-510 GWENKTLFYPNYK
+510 GWENKTLFYPNSK
-523 LEKNDIYLDD
+523 MDKNDIYLDD
-533 WKMFKSEK
+533 WMMFKPEE
-541 IAFPEKMTIKN
+541 IPFPEKMTIKN

-565 LNQINYYEVWK
+565 LNQTEYYEVWK

-581 DFDLE
+581 DFNLQ

-605 SKVDIDYYGNLIL
+605 SKVDVNYYGNLIIK
-618 SSSD
+618 

>member
-1 MIKNLKILI
+1 MINNLKIVLI
-10 AHLSAFLL
+10 RFLAFILA
-18 MLSNFS
+18 LSNLS
-24 CSNSNFDIIIVG
+24 CNDISSYDIIIVG
-36 GGTSGIA
+36 GGTSGVV
-43 SAIQSSRLGSK
+43 SAIQSSRMGSK
-54 TLLIEESTWLGGMI
+54 TLLIEESNWLGGMI

-92 SLVSHYGHLDSLK
+92 SLVSHYGNLDSLK

-120 RILKDIAESEKNLKI
+120 KILKEIAQSEKNLKI
-135 LYGTTIEEVVKDEKF
+135 LYGTIIEEVVKDEKF
-150 KIKTKESANTYS
+150 KIKINQNDITYS
-162 SKILIDATE
+162 STILIDATE

-178 LNLPYFTGMDSSERF
+178 LNLPYFIGMDSRKKF
-193 NEDIAPELSNDII
+193 KEDIAPEFSNNII

-214 LKDYGKA
+214 LKDFKKN
-221 MTIKQPNNYN
+221 MTIEKPKNYDR
-231 KNEFICSY
+231 NEFICSY
-239 DSGECNEKDK
+239 DSGECFKSDK

-254 EKLISYGQL
+254 EKLISYGKL
-263 PNKKYMIN
+263 PNNKYMIN
-271 WPINGNDFYINSIE
+271 WPINGNDYYSNSIE
-285 MNDNQRFLNYEKAKE
+285 MTAQERLLSYDRAKQ

-309 QTEMGFSNLSIDYDE
+309 QTEMGFNNLSIDYSE
-324 YPSKDGFPLM
+324 YPTKDGFPLM

-340 RRSKGEVTLTL
+340 RRLNGKITLTL
-351 NDIKSPYM
+351 NDIKSPYK
-359 QENSLYRTGIAVGD
+359 QKNSLYRTGIAVGD

-403 LGSLIP
+403 LGVLIP
-409 KNIDNF
+409 ENIDNF
-415 IVIEKS
+415 MVIEKS

-438 LQIGQ
+438 MQIGQ

-450 LAILKKKNINQIKLR
+450 LAILKKKNIDQINVR
-465 EVQLEILKNGGYI
+465 EVQLEILKNNGYI

-483 VDSKDLNFISYQK
+483 VDTEDLNFISYQK

-510 GWENKTLFYPNYK
+510 GWENKTLFYPDSNLDK
-523 LEKNDIYLDD
+523 TDIYFDN
-533 WKMFKSEK
+533 WKIFKSEK
-541 IAFPEKMTIKN
+541 IPFPEQMTIKN
-552 ILHWIYKIKEEPS
+552 ILHWIYKIKEEPY
-565 LNQINYYEVWK
+565 LNNKQYSGIWK
-576 NLNLT
+576 NLNLNN
-581 DFDLE
+581 FDSE
-586 RTVTRGEFSVL
+586 RIITRGEFSVL
-597 LDKIIDPF
+597 IDKIIDPF
-605 SKVDIDYYGNLIL
+605 SRVDVDYYGNFIK
-618 SSSD
+618 

>member
-1 MIKNLKILI
+1 MINNLKIVLI
-10 AHLSAFLL
+10 RLLAFILV
-18 MLSNFS
+18 LSNFS
-24 CSNSNFDIIIVG
+24 CEDISSYDIIIVG
-36 GGTSGIA
+36 GGTSGVV
-43 SAIQSSRLGSK
+43 SAIQSSRMGSK
-54 TLLIEESTWLGGMI
+54 TLLIEESNWLGGML

-92 SLVSHYGHLDSLK
+92 SLVSHYGNLDSLK

-120 RILKDIAESEKNLKI
+120 KILKEIAQSEKNLTI
-135 LYGTTIEEVVKDEKF
+135 MYETTIHKVVKDEKF
-150 KIKTKESANTYS
+150 KIKINQNDITYNS
-162 SKILIDATE
+162 TILIDATE

-178 LNLPYFTGMDSSERF
+178 LNLPYFIGMDSRKKF
-193 NEDIAPELSNDII
+193 KEDIAPEFSNNII

-214 LKDYGKA
+214 LKDFKKN
-221 MTIKQPNNYN
+221 MTIEKPKNYDR
-231 KNEFICSY
+231 NEFICSY
-239 DSGECNEKDK
+239 DSGECFKRDK

-254 EKLISYGQL
+254 EKLISYGKL
-263 PNKKYMIN
+263 PNNKYMIN
-271 WPINGNDFYINSIE
+271 WPINGNDYYSNSIE
-285 MNDNQRFLNYEKAKE
+285 MTAQERLLSYDRAKQ

-309 QTEMGFSNLSIDYDE
+309 QTEMGFNNLSIDYSE
-324 YPSKDGFPLM
+324 YPTKDGFPLM

-340 RRSKGEVTLTL
+340 RRLNGKITLTL
-351 NDIKSPYM
+351 NDIKSPYK
-359 QENSLYRTGIAVGD
+359 QKNSLYRTGIAVGD

-403 LGSLIP
+403 LGVLIP
-409 KNIDNF
+409 ENIDNF
-415 IVIEKS
+415 MVIEKS

-438 LQIGQ
+438 MQIGQ

-450 LAILKKKNINQIKLR
+450 LAILKKKNIDQINVR
-465 EVQLEILKNGGYI
+465 EVQLEILKNNGYI

-483 VDSKDLNFISYQK
+483 VDTEDLNFISYQK

-510 GWENKTLFYPNYK
+510 GWENKTLFYPDSN
-523 LEKNDIYLDD
+523 LDKNDIYFDN
-533 WKMFKSEK
+533 WKIFKSEK
-541 IAFPEKMTIKN
+541 IPFPEQMTIKN
-552 ILHWIYKIKEEPS
+552 ILHWIYKIKEEPY
-565 LNQINYYEVWK
+565 LNNKQYSGIWK
-576 NLNLT
+576 NLNLNN
-581 DFDLE
+581 FDSE
-586 RTVTRGEFSVL
+586 RIITRGEFSVL
-597 LDKIIDPF
+597 IDKIIDPF
-605 SKVDIDYYGNLIL
+605 SRVDVDYYGNFIK
-618 SSSD
+618 

>member
-1 MIKNLKILI
+1 MIKNLKILM
-10 AHLSAFLL
+10 AYVSVFLL
-18 MLSNFS
+18 MLSNSS

-54 TLLIEESTWLGGMI
+54 TLLIEESNWLGGMM

-111 LMFEPSVGN
+111 LMFEPSIGN
-120 RILKDIAESEKNLKI
+120 RILKDIAGSEKNLTI
-135 LYGTTIEEVVKDEKF
+135 LYGTTIDKVDKDKKF
-150 KIKTKESANTYS
+150 TLKTKENSVTYK

-178 LNLPYFTGMDSSERF
+178 LNLPYFIGMDSSKRF
-193 NEDIAPELSNDII
+193 KEDIAPEFSNDIV
-206 QDLTYVMI
+206 QDLTYVII
-214 LKDYGKA
+214 LKDFGKP
-221 MTIKQPNNYN
+221 MTINQPKNYN

-239 DSGECNEKDK
+239 DSGECNEQDK
-249 KLWSK
+249 KLWSN

-271 WPINGNDFYINSIE
+271 WPINGNDFYVNSIE
-285 MNDNQRFLNYEKAKE
+285 MNDEQRFINYEKAKE

-309 QTEMGFSNLSIDYDE
+309 QTEMGFSNLSLDYDQ
-324 YPSKDGFPLM
+324 YPSKDGLPLI

-340 RRSKGEVTLTL
+340 RRSIGKVTLTL
-351 NDIKSPYM
+351 NDIKSPYT
-359 QENSLYRTGIAVGD
+359 QQNSLYRTGIAVGD

-403 LGSLIP
+403 IGSLVP
-409 KNIDNF
+409 ENIDNF

-438 LQIGQ
+438 MQIGQ

-450 LAILKKKNINQIKLR
+450 LAILKKKNIDQIKIR
-465 EVQLEILKNGGYI
+465 EVQSEILKNSGYI

-483 VDSKDLNFISYQK
+483 VDSEDLNFISYQK

-510 GWENKTLFYPNYK
+510 GWENKTLFYPNSK
-523 LEKNDIYLDD
+523 LDKNDIYLDD
-533 WKMFKSEK
+533 WMMFKPEE
-541 IAFPEKMTIKN
+541 IPFPEKMTIKN

-565 LNQINYYEVWK
+565 LNQTEYYEVWK

-581 DFDLE
+581 DFNLQ

-605 SKVDIDYYGNLIL
+605 SKVDVNYYGNLIIK
-618 SSSD
+618 

>member
-1 MIKNLKILI
+1 MINNLKIVLI
-10 AHLSAFLL
+10 RFLAFILV
-18 MLSNFS
+18 LSNFS
-24 CSNSNFDIIIVG
+24 CEDISSYDIIIVG
-36 GGTSGIA
+36 GGTSGVV
-43 SAIQSSRLGSK
+43 SAIQSSRMGSK
-54 TLLIEESTWLGGMI
+54 TLLIEESNWLGGML

-92 SLVSHYGHLDSLK
+92 SLVSHYGNLDSLK

-120 RILKDIAESEKNLKI
+120 KILKEIAQSEKNLKI
-135 LYGTTIEEVVKDEKF
+135 LYGTIIEEVVKDEKF
-150 KIKTKESANTYS
+150 KIKINQNDITYNS
-162 SKILIDATE
+162 TILIDATE

-178 LNLPYFTGMDSSERF
+178 LNLPYFIGMDSRKKF
-193 NEDIAPELSNDII
+193 KEDIAPEFSNNII

-214 LKDYGKA
+214 LKDFKKN
-221 MTIKQPNNYN
+221 MTIEKPKNYDR
-231 KNEFICSY
+231 NEFICSY
-239 DSGECNEKDK
+239 DSGECFKRDK

-254 EKLISYGQL
+254 EKLISYGKL
-263 PNKKYMIN
+263 PNNKYMIN
-271 WPINGNDFYINSIE
+271 WPINGNDYYSNSIE
-285 MNDNQRFLNYEKAKE
+285 MTAQERLLSYDRAKQ

-309 QTEMGFSNLSIDYDE
+309 QTEMGFNNLSIDYSE
-324 YPSKDGFPLM
+324 YPTKDGFPLM

-340 RRSKGEVTLTL
+340 RRLNGKITLTL
-351 NDIKSPYM
+351 NDIKSPYK
-359 QENSLYRTGIAVGD
+359 QKNSLYRTGIAVGD

-403 LGSLIP
+403 LGVLIP
-409 KNIDNF
+409 ENIDNF
-415 IVIEKS
+415 MVIEKS

-438 LQIGQ
+438 MQIGQ

-450 LAILKKKNINQIKLR
+450 LAILKKKNIDQINVR
-465 EVQLEILKNGGYI
+465 EVQLEILKNNGYI

-483 VDSKDLNFISYQK
+483 VDTEDLNFISYQK

-510 GWENKTLFYPNYK
+510 GWENKTLFYPDSN
-523 LEKNDIYLDD
+523 LDKNDIYFDN
-533 WKMFKSEK
+533 WKIFKSEK
-541 IAFPEKMTIKN
+541 IPFPEQMTIKN
-552 ILHWIYKIKEEPS
+552 ILHWIYKIKEEPY
-565 LNQINYYEVWK
+565 LNNKQYSGIWK
-576 NLNLT
+576 NLNLNN
-581 DFDLE
+581 FDSE
-586 RTVTRGEFSVL
+586 RIITRGEFSVL
-597 LDKIIDPF
+597 IDKIIDPF
-605 SKVDIDYYGNLIL
+605 SRVDVDYYGNFIK
-618 SSSD
+618 

>member
-111 LMFEPSVGN
+111 LMFEPSIGN
-120 RILKDIAESEKNLKI
+120 RILKDIAGSEKNLTI
-135 LYGTTIEEVVKDEKF
+135 LYGTTIDKVDKDKKF
-150 KIKTKESANTYS
+150 TLKTKENSVTYK

-178 LNLPYFTGMDSSERF
+178 LNLPYFIGMDSSKRF
-193 NEDIAPELSNDII
+193 KEDIAPEFSNDIV

-214 LKDYGKA
+214 LKDFGKP
-221 MTIKQPNNYN
+221 MTINQPKNYN

-239 DSGECNEKDK
+239 DSGECNEQDK
-249 KLWSK
+249 KLWSN

-271 WPINGNDFYINSIE
+271 WPINGNDFYVNSIE
-285 MNDNQRFLNYEKAKE
+285 MNDEQRFINYEKAKE

-309 QTEMGFSNLSIDYDE
+309 QTEMGFSNLSLDYDQ
-324 YPSKDGFPLM
+324 YPSKDGLPLI

-340 RRSKGEVTLTL
+340 RRSIGKVTLTL
-351 NDIKSPYM
+351 NDIKSPYT
-359 QENSLYRTGIAVGD
+359 QQNSLYRTGIAVGD

-403 LGSLIP
+403 IGSLVP
-409 KNIDNF
+409 ENIDNF

-438 LQIGQ
+438 MQIGQ

-450 LAILKKKNINQIKLR
+450 LAILKKKNINQIKIR
-465 EVQLEILKNGGYI
+465 EVQSEILKNSGYI

-483 VDSKDLNFISYQK
+483 VDSEDLNFISYQK

-510 GWENKTLFYPNYK
+510 GWENKTLFYPNSK
-523 LEKNDIYLDD
+523 LDKNDIYLDD
-533 WKMFKSEK
+533 WMMFKPEE
-541 IAFPEKMTIKN
+541 IPFPEKMTIKN

-565 LNQINYYEVWK
+565 LNQTEYYEVWK

-581 DFDLE
+581 DFNLQ

-605 SKVDIDYYGNLIL
+605 SKVDVNYYGNLIIK
-618 SSSD
+618 

>member
-1 MIKNLKILI
+1 
-10 AHLSAFLL
+10 

-150 KIKTKESANTYS
+150 KIKTKESTITYS

-239 DSGECNEKDK
+239 NSGECNEKDK

-285 MNDNQRFLNYEKAKE
+285 LNDDQRFLNYEKAKE

-541 IAFPEKMTIKN
+541 IDFPEKMTIKN

>member
-1 MIKNLKILI
+1 
-10 AHLSAFLL
+10 

-150 KIKTKESANTYS
+150 KIKTKESAITYS

-239 DSGECNEKDK
+239 NSGECNEKDK

-483 VDSKDLNFISYQK
+483 VDSEDLNFISYQK

-565 LNQINYYEVWK
+565 LNQINYCEVWK
-576 NLNLT
+576 NLNLN

>member
-1 MIKNLKILI
+1 M
-10 AHLSAFLL
+10 AYVSVFLL
-18 MLSNFS
+18 MLSNSS

-54 TLLIEESTWLGGMI
+54 TLLIEESNWLGGMM

-111 LMFEPSVGN
+111 LMFEPSIGN
-120 RILKDIAESEKNLKI
+120 RILKEIAASEKNLTI
-135 LYGTTIEEVVKDEKF
+135 LYNTTIDKVFKEKKF
-150 KIKTKESANTYS
+150 TLKTKENSVTYK

-178 LNLPYFTGMDSSERF
+178 LNLPYFIGMDSSKRF
-193 NEDIAPELSNDII
+193 KEDIAPEFSNDIV
-206 QDLTYVMI
+206 QDLTYVII
-214 LKDYGKA
+214 LKDFGKP
-221 MTIKQPNNYN
+221 MTINQPKNYN

-239 DSGECNEKDK
+239 DSGECNEQDK
-249 KLWSK
+249 KLWSN

-271 WPINGNDFYINSIE
+271 WPINGNDFYVNSIE
-285 MNDNQRFLNYEKAKE
+285 MNDEQRSVNYEKAKE

-324 YPSKDGFPLM
+324 YPSKDGFPLI

-340 RRSKGEVTLTL
+340 RRSKGKVTLTL
-351 NDIKSPYM
+351 NDIKSPYT
-359 QENSLYRTGIAVGD
+359 QQNSLYRTGIAVGD

-403 LGSLIP
+403 IGSLVP
-409 KNIDNF
+409 ENIDNF

-438 LQIGQ
+438 MQIGQ

-450 LAILKKKNINQIKLR
+450 LAILKKKNIDQIKIR
-465 EVQLEILKNGGYI
+465 EVQLEILKNSGYI

-483 VDSKDLNFISYQK
+483 VDSGDTHFISYQK

-510 GWENKTLFYPNYK
+510 GWENKTLFYPNSK
-523 LEKNDIYLDD
+523 LEKNDIYFDD
-533 WKMFKSEK
+533 WKIFNSDK
-541 IAFPEKMTIKN
+541 ISFPEKMTIKN
-552 ILHWIYKIKEEPS
+552 ILNWIFKIKEEPS
-565 LNQINYYEVWK
+565 LNQINYDEVWK

-581 DFDLE
+581 DFNLQ

-605 SKVDIDYYGNLIL
+605 SKVDVNYYGNLIL

>member
-1 MIKNLKILI
+1 M
-10 AHLSAFLL
+10 AYVSVFLL
-18 MLSNFS
+18 MLSNSS

-54 TLLIEESTWLGGMI
+54 TLLIEESNWLGGMM

-111 LMFEPSVGN
+111 LMFEPSIGN
-120 RILKDIAESEKNLKI
+120 RILKDIAGSEKNLTI
-135 LYGTTIEEVVKDEKF
+135 LYGTTIDKVDKDKKF
-150 KIKTKESANTYS
+150 TLKTKENSVTYK

-178 LNLPYFTGMDSSERF
+178 LNLPYFIGMDSSKRF
-193 NEDIAPELSNDII
+193 KEDIAPEFSNDIV

-214 LKDYGKA
+214 LKDFGKP
-221 MTIKQPNNYN
+221 MTINQPKNYN

-239 DSGECNEKDK
+239 DSGECNEQDK
-249 KLWSK
+249 KLWSN

-271 WPINGNDFYINSIE
+271 WPINGNDFYVNSIE
-285 MNDNQRFLNYEKAKE
+285 MNDEQRFINYEKAKE

-324 YPSKDGFPLM
+324 YPSKDGLPLI

-340 RRSKGEVTLTL
+340 RRSIGKVTLTL
-351 NDIKSPYM
+351 NDIKSPYT
-359 QENSLYRTGIAVGD
+359 QQNSLYRTGIAVGD

-403 LGSLIP
+403 IGSLVP
-409 KNIDNF
+409 ENIDNF

-438 LQIGQ
+438 MQIGQ

-450 LAILKKKNINQIKLR
+450 LAILKKKNINQIKIR
-465 EVQLEILKNGGYI
+465 EVQSEILKNSGYI

-483 VDSKDLNFISYQK
+483 VDSEDLNFISYQK

-510 GWENKTLFYPNYK
+510 GWENKTLFYPNSK
-523 LEKNDIYLDD
+523 LDKNDIYLDD
-533 WKMFKSEK
+533 WMMFKPEE
-541 IAFPEKMTIKN
+541 IPFPKKMTIKN

-565 LNQINYYEVWK
+565 LNQTEYYEVWK

-581 DFDLE
+581 DFNLQ

-605 SKVDIDYYGNLIL
+605 SKVDVNYYGNLIIK
-618 SSSD
+618 

>member
-1 MIKNLKILI
+1 M
-10 AHLSAFLL
+10 AYVSVFLL
-18 MLSNFS
+18 MLSNSS

-54 TLLIEESTWLGGMI
+54 TLLIEESNWLGGMM

-111 LMFEPSVGN
+111 LMFEPSIGN
-120 RILKDIAESEKNLKI
+120 RILKDIAGSEKNLTI
-135 LYGTTIEEVVKDEKF
+135 LYGTTIDKVDKDKKF
-150 KIKTKESANTYS
+150 TLKTKENSVTYK

-178 LNLPYFTGMDSSERF
+178 LNLPYFIGMDSSKRF
-193 NEDIAPELSNDII
+193 KEDIAPEFSNDIV

-214 LKDYGKA
+214 LKDFGKP
-221 MTIKQPNNYN
+221 MTINQPKNYN

-239 DSGECNEKDK
+239 DSGECNEQDK
-249 KLWSK
+249 KLWSN

-271 WPINGNDFYINSIE
+271 WPINGNDFYVNSIE
-285 MNDNQRFLNYEKAKE
+285 MNDEQRFINYEKAKE

-309 QTEMGFSNLSIDYDE
+309 QTEMGFSNLSLDYDQ
-324 YPSKDGFPLM
+324 YPSKDGLPLI

-340 RRSKGEVTLTL
+340 RRSIGKVTLTL
-351 NDIKSPYM
+351 NDIKSPYT
-359 QENSLYRTGIAVGD
+359 QQNSLYRTGIAVGD

-403 LGSLIP
+403 IGSLVP
-409 KNIDNF
+409 ENIDNF

-438 LQIGQ
+438 MQIGQ

-450 LAILKKKNINQIKLR
+450 LAILKKKNINQIKIR
-465 EVQLEILKNGGYI
+465 EVQSEILKNSGYI

-483 VDSKDLNFISYQK
+483 VDSEDLNFISYQK

-510 GWENKTLFYPNYK
+510 GWENKTLFYPNSK
-523 LEKNDIYLDD
+523 LDKNDIYLDD
-533 WKMFKSEK
+533 WMMFKPEE
-541 IAFPEKMTIKN
+541 IPFPEKMTIKN

-565 LNQINYYEVWK
+565 LNQTEYYEVWK

-581 DFDLE
+581 DFNLQ

-605 SKVDIDYYGNLIL
+605 SKVDVNYYGNLIIK
-618 SSSD
+618 

>member
-1 MIKNLKILI
+1 M
-10 AHLSAFLL
+10 AYVSVFLL
-18 MLSNFS
+18 MLSNSS

-54 TLLIEESTWLGGMI
+54 TLLIEESNWLGGMM

-111 LMFEPSVGN
+111 LMFEPSIGN
-120 RILKDIAESEKNLKI
+120 RILKDIAGSEKNLTI
-135 LYGTTIEEVVKDEKF
+135 LYGTTIDKVDKDKKF
-150 KIKTKESANTYS
+150 TLKTKENSVTYK

-178 LNLPYFTGMDSSERF
+178 LNLPYFIGMDSSKRF
-193 NEDIAPELSNDII
+193 KEDIAPEFSNDIV

-214 LKDYGKA
+214 LKDFGKP
-221 MTIKQPNNYN
+221 MIINQPKNYN

-239 DSGECNEKDK
+239 DSGECNEQDK
-249 KLWSK
+249 KLWSN

-271 WPINGNDFYINSIE
+271 WPINGNDFYVNSIE
-285 MNDNQRFLNYEKAKE
+285 MNDEQRFINYEKAKE

-324 YPSKDGFPLM
+324 YPSKDGLPLI

-340 RRSKGEVTLTL
+340 RRSIGKVTLTL
-351 NDIKSPYM
+351 NDIKSPYT
-359 QENSLYRTGIAVGD
+359 QQNSLYRTGIAVGD

-403 LGSLIP
+403 IGSLVP
-409 KNIDNF
+409 ENIDNF

-438 LQIGQ
+438 MQIGQ

-450 LAILKKKNINQIKLR
+450 LAILKKKNINQIKIR
-465 EVQLEILKNGGYI
+465 EVQSEILKNSGYI

-483 VDSKDLNFISYQK
+483 VDSEDLNFISYQK

-510 GWENKTLFYPNYK
+510 GWENKTLFYPNSK
-523 LEKNDIYLDD
+523 LDKNDIYLDD
-533 WKMFKSEK
+533 WMMFKPEE
-541 IAFPEKMTIKN
+541 IPFPEKMTIKN

-565 LNQINYYEVWK
+565 LNQTEYYEVWK

-581 DFDLE
+581 DFNLQ

-605 SKVDIDYYGNLIL
+605 SKVDVNYYGNLIIK
-618 SSSD
+618 

>member
-1 MIKNLKILI
+1 M
-10 AHLSAFLL
+10 AYVSVFLL
-18 MLSNFS
+18 MLSNSS

-54 TLLIEESTWLGGMI
+54 TLLIEESNWLGGMM

-111 LMFEPSVGN
+111 LMFEPSIGN
-120 RILKDIAESEKNLKI
+120 RILKDIAGSEKNLII
-135 LYGTTIEEVVKDEKF
+135 LYGTTIDKVVKDKKF
-150 KIKTKESANTYS
+150 TLKTKENSVTYK

-178 LNLPYFTGMDSSERF
+178 LNLPYFIGMDSSKRF
-193 NEDIAPELSNDII
+193 KEDIAPEFSNDIV

-214 LKDYGKA
+214 LKDFGKP
-221 MTIKQPNNYN
+221 MTINQPKNYN

-239 DSGECNEKDK
+239 DSGECNEQDK
-249 KLWSK
+249 KLWSN

-271 WPINGNDFYINSIE
+271 WPINGNDFYVNSIE
-285 MNDNQRFLNYEKAKE
+285 MNDEQRFINYEKAKE

-309 QTEMGFSNLSIDYDE
+309 QTEMGFSNLSLDYDQ
-324 YPSKDGFPLM
+324 YPSKDGLPLI

-340 RRSKGEVTLTL
+340 RRSIGKVTLTL
-351 NDIKSPYM
+351 NDIKSPYT
-359 QENSLYRTGIAVGD
+359 QQNSLYRTGIAVGD

-403 LGSLIP
+403 IGSLVP
-409 KNIDNF
+409 ENIDNF

-438 LQIGQ
+438 MQIGQ

-450 LAILKKKNINQIKLR
+450 LAILKKKNINQIKIR
-465 EVQLEILKNGGYI
+465 EVQSEILKNSGYI

-483 VDSKDLNFISYQK
+483 VDSEDLNFISYQK

-510 GWENKTLFYPNYK
+510 GWENKTLFYPNAK
-523 LEKNDIYLDD
+523 LDKNDIYIDD
-533 WKMFKSEK
+533 WMMFKPEE
-541 IAFPEKMTIKN
+541 IPFPEKMTIKN

-565 LNQINYYEVWK
+565 LNQTEYYEVWK

-581 DFDLE
+581 DFNLQ

-605 SKVDIDYYGNLIL
+605 SKVDVNYYGNLIIK
-618 SSSD
+618 

>member
-1 MIKNLKILI
+1 M
-10 AHLSAFLL
+10 AYVSVFLL
-18 MLSNFS
+18 MLSNSS

-54 TLLIEESTWLGGMI
+54 TLLIEESNWLGGMM

-111 LMFEPSVGN
+111 LMFEPSIGN
-120 RILKDIAESEKNLKI
+120 RILKDIAGSEKNLTI
-135 LYGTTIEEVVKDEKF
+135 LYGTTIDKVDKDKKF
-150 KIKTKESANTYS
+150 TLKTKENSVTYK

-178 LNLPYFTGMDSSERF
+178 LNLPYFIGMDSSKRF
-193 NEDIAPELSNDII
+193 KEDIAPEFSNDIV

-214 LKDYGKA
+214 LKDFGKP
-221 MTIKQPNNYN
+221 MTINQPKNYN

-239 DSGECNEKDK
+239 DSGECNEQDK
-249 KLWSK
+249 KLWSN

-271 WPINGNDFYINSIE
+271 WPINGNDFYVNSIE
-285 MNDNQRFLNYEKAKE
+285 MNDEQRFINYEKAKE

-309 QTEMGFSNLSIDYDE
+309 QTEMGFSNLSLDYDQ
-324 YPSKDGFPLM
+324 YPSKDGLPLI

-340 RRSKGEVTLTL
+340 RRSIGKVTLTL
-351 NDIKSPYM
+351 NDIKSPYT
-359 QENSLYRTGIAVGD
+359 QQNSLYRTGIAVGD

-403 LGSLIP
+403 IGSLVP
-409 KNIDNF
+409 ENIDNF

-438 LQIGQ
+438 MQIGQ

-450 LAILKKKNINQIKLR
+450 LAILKKKNINQIKIR
-465 EVQLEILKNGGYI
+465 EVQSEILKNSGYI

-483 VDSKDLNFISYQK
+483 VDSEDLNFISYQK

-510 GWENKTLFYPNYK
+510 GWENKTLFYPDSNLDK
-523 LEKNDIYLDD
+523 TDIYFDN
-533 WKMFKSEK
+533 WKIFKSEK
-541 IAFPEKMTIKN
+541 IPFPEQMTIKN
-552 ILHWIYKIKEEPS
+552 ILHWIYKIKEEPY
-565 LNQINYYEVWK
+565 LNNKQYSGIWK
-576 NLNLT
+576 NLNLNN
-581 DFDLE
+581 FDSE
-586 RTVTRGEFSVL
+586 RIITRGEFSVL
-597 LDKIIDPF
+597 IDKIIDPF
-605 SKVDIDYYGNLIL
+605 SRVDVDYYGNFIK
-618 SSSD
+618 

>member
-1 MIKNLKILI
+1 
-10 AHLSAFLL
+10 

-74 AMDGNYKMPSGFL
+74 AMDGNYTMPSGFL

-150 KIKTKESANTYS
+150 KIKTKESTITYS

-178 LNLPYFTGMDSSERF
+178 LNLPYFIGMDSSERF

-221 MTIKQPNNYN
+221 MTIKQPKNYN

-239 DSGECNEKDK
+239 NSGECNEKDK

-271 WPINGNDFYINSIE
+271 WPINGNDFYINFIE
-285 MNDNQRFLNYEKAKE
+285 LN
-300 KSLRFLYFI
+300 
-309 QTEMGFSNLSIDYDE
+309 
-324 YPSKDGFPLM
+324 
-334 PYHRES
+334 
-340 RRSKGEVTLTL
+340 EV
-351 NDIKSPYM
+351 
-359 QENSLYRTGIAVGD
+359 
-373 YPVDHHH
+373 
-380 GAYSNYSNLPK
+380 
-391 LDFYPV
+391 
-397 PSYSVP
+397 
-403 LGSLIP
+403 
-409 KNIDNF
+409 
-415 IVIEKS
+415 
-421 ISVSNLV
+421 
-428 NGTSRLQPVV
+428 
-438 LQIGQ
+438 
-443 ASGVLAS
+443 
-450 LAILKKKNINQIKLR
+450 
-465 EVQLEILKNGGYI
+465 
-478 LPYVD
+478 
-483 VDSKDLNFISYQK
+483 
-496 IGACGI
+496 
-502 LRSEGLNI
+502 
-510 GWENKTLFYPNYK
+510 
-523 LEKNDIYLDD
+523 
-533 WKMFKSEK
+533 
-541 IAFPEKMTIKN
+541 
-552 ILHWIYKIKEEPS
+552 
-565 LNQINYYEVWK
+565 
-576 NLNLT
+576 
-581 DFDLE
+581 
-586 RTVTRGEFSVL
+586 
-597 LDKIIDPF
+597 
-605 SKVDIDYYGNLIL
+605 
-618 SSSD
+618 